1 MTFDAPSRLL
11 NTSLGDKVA
20 ALSQFIGKNLDARAA
35 APRAAGDYYLL
46 IARSPDSP
54 VAQALRVHTATMS
67 ALGLRVRA
75 IFSEA
80 EQGRAAG
87 ALNTEPFSLED
98 CRLIRDQRL
107 LAAHEQLVLGPE
119 CAWIGDSMRRDP
131 GKRDAFVR
139 YAMQCPQTAMQ
150 AARSFDRM
158 WRVSVP
164 FDALATMPAALAPPM
179 PDYVGT
185 PPPRP
190 EALRRQS

>member
-1 MTFDAPSRLL
+1 MSFDAPSRLL
-11 NTSLGDKVA
+11 NASMGDKVA
-20 ALSQFIGKNLDARAA
+20 ALSQFIGKNLDSRAA
-35 APRAAGDYYLL
+35 APRVDGDYYLL

-80 EQGRAAG
+80 EQGRAA
-87 ALNTEPFSLED
+87 AAINSEPFSTDE
-98 CRLIRDQRL
+98 CRLIRDPRL

-131 GKRDAFVR
+131 GRRDTFVR
-139 YAMQCPQTAMQ
+139 YAMQCSQTAMQ
-150 AARSFDRM
+150 AARSFDRL
-158 WRVSVP
+158 WRISVP
-164 FDALATMPAALAPPM
+164 ADTLATMPAALAPPM
-179 PDYVGT
+179 PDYVGN

-190 EALRRQS
+190 EALRRQ